1 MASGVHQGRLCRRHA
16 DAMVV
21 PQGWWLEDRRSAE
34 QLFSATPPARERG
47 ARRAARPARPV
58 AEIVPLPLPAV
69 ETPVPVADGEEVDA
83 DATPPAWTPTFVADD
98 DLDGL
103 LNATSPLLSRAFG
116 RVKGSGTRQR
126 APGAEGS
133 ALVFPASGSAGSARF
148 RAGLGTERGRS
159 FHRQEIGRSPLDPV
173 RRGGPTHP
181 HPPPCIRSHR
191 TAARRRGNNRLS

>member
-1 MASGVHQGRLCRRHA
+1 
-16 DAMVV
+16 MVV

-103 LNATSPLLSRAFG
+103 LNATSPLLGRAFG

-126 APGAEGS
+126 APGA
-133 ALVFPASGSAGSARF
+133 
-148 RAGLGTERGRS
+148 
-159 FHRQEIGRSPLDPV
+159 
-173 RRGGPTHP
+173 
-181 HPPPCIRSHR
+181 
-191 TAARRRGNNRLS
+191 